1 MRKVKTKDNKTN
13 ESFEKTNDIK
23 KLSLYVT
30 IVNKGQANAVTSLFQ
45 RMGSS
50 MQFIEVGNGTANK
63 NVLDILGIE
72 DNAKEIIFALIK
84 TELVK
89 DARKELEAF
98 FMASKKNKG
107 IGFAIDLTSIIG
119 VKLYRFL
126 TNSL

>member
-1 MRKVKTKDNKTN
+1 MKKVNKT
-13 ESFEKTNDIK
+13 EQSFEKTNEIK
-23 KLSLYVT
+23 KLCLYVT

-45 RMGSS
+45 RMGSAL
-50 MQFIEVGNGTANK
+50 QYVEVGNGTANK

-72 DNAKEIIFALIK
+72 DNAKEIVFAVIK
-84 TELVK
+84 EELVK
-89 DARKELEAF
+89 DAARELQAF

-107 IGFAIDLTSIIG
+107 IGFKVDLTSMIG

>member
-1 MRKVKTKDNKTN
+1 MKKVSKTKS

-45 RMGSS
+45 RMGSAV
-50 MQFIEVGNGTANK
+50 QFIEVGNGTANR

-72 DNAKEIIFALIK
+72 DNAKEVVFSLIK
-84 TELVK
+84 KELVI
-89 DARKELEAF
+89 DARNELEAF

-107 IGFAIDLTSIIG
+107 IGFSIDLTSIIG

-126 TNSL
+126 TDSL

>member
-1 MRKVKTKDNKTN
+1 MRKVKAKDNKTN
-13 ESFEKTNDIK
+13 ESFEKTNEIK

-107 IGFAIDLTSIIG
+107 IGFAIALTSIIG

>member
-1 MRKVKTKDNKTN
+1 MKKVSKT
-13 ESFEKTNDIK
+13 EQSFEKTNEIK
-23 KLSLYVT
+23 KLCLYVT

-45 RMGSS
+45 RMGSAL
-50 MQFIEVGNGTANK
+50 QYVEVGTGTANK

-72 DNAKEIIFALIK
+72 DNAKEIVFALIK
-84 TELVK
+84 EELVK
-89 DARKELEAF
+89 DASRELQAF

-107 IGFAIDLTSIIG
+107 IGFKVDLTSMIG